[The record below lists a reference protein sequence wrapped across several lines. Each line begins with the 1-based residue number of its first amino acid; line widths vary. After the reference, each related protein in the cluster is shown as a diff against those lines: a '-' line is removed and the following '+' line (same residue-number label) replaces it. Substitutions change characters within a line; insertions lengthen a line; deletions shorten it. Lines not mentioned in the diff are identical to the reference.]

1 MSPSR
6 RCELAVG
13 MSIAARQIARAGIRS
28 RHPEY
33 SEDELRFALFRLLL
47 GDALFERTWPDAP
60 LLAP

>member
-1 MSPSR
+1 
-6 RCELAVG
+6 